1 MSAYKGQDICSRH
14 LTLCVTMA
22 EEKPIYEIRFDAA
35 VKVIQSLPRNGPF
48 QPSNEMMLKF
58 YSYYKQ
64 ATQGPC
70 TTPRPGFWD
79 PVGKVKWDAWN
90 SLGDMS
96 KEKAM
101 IAYVDEM
108 KLILETIPVTEQVME
123 LLGVLGPF
131 YDVVENRVE
140 EIKEACEEPDQT
152 SGFGNAITPPSK
164 NGPKNIES
172 DGKAKDS
179 EDVSNASVDSGGS
192 EEEEEK
198 EDDDEEDDD
207 DKEMEEENEIL
218 TERLKVEESMVKSQV
233 VLSNGNV
240 EHSVSSLTNGTHSSL
255 SSDFTEDDLQCILEP
270 AVQLCDTNGPL
281 SDHSEEVTGL
291 LQLASDSDG
300 EVYCDS
306 MEQFG
311 LEEGS
316 VVLVNHSLETGEVTH
331 PSSVAQGIPGEAC
344 RTDDPQGG
352 DGGVQDGG
360 EDWASGGP
368 TAQRGRLST
377 GEHNTSLVR
386 RGRGSRLSGSGS
398 GVGPPVSLLG
408 GGGDGE
414 RRGSEGGV
422 EGTLNEQIATALAR
436 LQEDMQSVLQRLQ
449 TLEALTAS
457 QTRSLSLQ
465 QNYAPLPVTK
475 KPPWWPFDVPP
486 GAVAFAVVWPFVVHW
501 LVWLYFQRRRRKMN

>member
-152 SGFGNAITPPSK
+152 S
-164 NGPKNIES
+164 
-172 DGKAKDS
+172 
-179 EDVSNASVDSGGS
+179 
-192 EEEEEK
+192 
-198 EDDDEEDDD
+198 
-207 DKEMEEENEIL
+207 ENEIL

>member
-152 SGFGNAITPPSK
+152 S
-164 NGPKNIES
+164 
-172 DGKAKDS
+172 
-179 EDVSNASVDSGGS
+179 
-192 EEEEEK
+192 EK
-198 EDDDEEDDD
+198 
-207 DKEMEEENEIL
+207 EIL

-465 QNYAPLPVTK
+465 QNYAPLPGTK